1 MDALSSMIKP
11 IPIVFYSILLFYIVI
26 MAVIGY
32 VSSKNTNNLSD
43 FFVMSGKA
51 GAIVSGFAYFATQYS
66 MSTFMG
72 CPATCYKVGFAGLSI
87 SVPGL
92 VFSMIIPALLV
103 GRKLIKLGRKN
114 SFLTLADYLGSRYE
128 SDDLRTLQ
136 AVLMILFMIPM
147 MGAQTIGAGVI
158 LRTYTGAP
166 EWVGIVG
173 MGVIVIFY
181 CMSGGIRGAMLTD
194 VIQGGLMLA
203 TAIVTFI
210 ASVNLGGGMEAIT
223 SKLFQMNPA
232 YLSHPGVGNAYNWG
246 NYVSMIV
253 LWSFFSISQPTLVTK
268 FFAMKNY
275 KVMFKATI
283 LGTMG
288 MWIAATLIEWA
299 GVNAIVSIPG
309 LAGKNIDF
317 VVPLILQNSMS
328 PIISTILIT
337 GIMAAG
343 MSTIDSLLISAT
355 GAITR
360 DIYQMRIKKTA
371 TDAEVLSMSR
381 IVTVVIGIIAIIFG
395 VSRPSTIFKLI
406 LFAFGGLGIWTAPV
420 LLGLYWKGA
429 TKAGAFAGVIVGE
442 TLFVLMTL
450 KFHSWALGF
459 NPLMTAWA
467 YAMIVMIGVSLFT
480 TKNSEKTLAQHFYD

>member
-1 MDALSSMIKP
+1 MDVGTMLKP
-11 IPIVFYSILLFYIVI
+11 IPSVFYGVLAFYFVL
-26 MAVIGY
+26 MAGIGY
-32 VSSKNTNNLSD
+32 FSAKNTTTLKD

-103 GRKLIKLGRKN
+103 GRKLIKLGHTQG
-114 SFLTLADYLGSRYE
+114 FLTLADYLGDRFE
-128 SDDLRTLQ
+128 SNGLRTFQ
-136 AVLMILFMIPM
+136 ALLMIIFMIPM

-158 LRTYTGAP
+158 LRVYTGAP

-173 MGVIVIFY
+173 MGIVVILY

-203 TAIVTFI
+203 TAIVTFVV
-210 ASVNLGGGMEAIT
+210 SVRLGGGFEAIST
-223 SKLFQMNPA
+223 KLLELNPA
-232 YLSHPGVGNAYNWG
+232 YMSHPGVGRAYGWA

-268 FFAMKNY
+268 FFAMKDY

-283 LGTMG
+283 LGTLG
-288 MWIAATLIEWA
+288 MWIAATLIEWS
-299 GVNAIVSIPG
+299 GVNGIVSIPG
-309 LAGKNIDF
+309 LQGKDIDF
-317 VVPLILQNSMS
+317 IVPLLLQKSLS
-328 PIISTILIT
+328 PVISLLLIT

-360 DIYQMRIKKTA
+360 DIYQRRVNPQA
-371 TDAEVLSMSR
+371 TDGQILRLSR
-381 IVTVVIGIIAIIFG
+381 YVTVIIGVIAICFG
-395 VSRPSTIFKLI
+395 VSRPATIFKLI

-429 TKAGAFAGVIVGE
+429 TRAGAFAGVAVGE
-442 TLFVLMTL
+442 ALFVLMTL
-450 KFHSWALGF
+450 KRPGWAFGF
-459 NPLMTAWA
+459 NPLIVCWA
-467 YAMIVMIGVSLFT
+467 YAMIVMTVVSLVPRRA
-480 TKNSEKTLAQHFYD
+480 SDKTLKRHFA